1 MEKALVKCKHRKII
15 FVKVE
20 SSVTRNI

>member
-1 MEKALVKCKHRKII
+1 MDRQII

-20 SSVTRNI
+20 SSVI